1 MRRGRGPCRAGT
13 GGPHP
18 ALLSAYPARV
28 GADPKRLD
36 GLSGDEAF
44 AAVALERVTGGT
56 VRAHDVGRLQGAY
69 DLDLLLPRGRRAA
82 VEVTTYT
89 GRGERP
95 HGSLLGGRLRVARR
109 RRGTAHPVDR
119 GVTATGTSVSVR
131 GPSASLDDLPT
142 AASSLLLVPHVARRA
157 AKVASASEAEERHLF
172 LGLGGDAVPSA
183 LRRAM
188 ASPGALPPTADP
200 DVEEAEL
207 THFWLTTADPAA
219 PLHCWRRGT
228 GWSVH
233 DAGG

>member
-1 MRRGRGPCRAGT
+1 M
-13 GGPHP
+13 
-18 ALLSAYPARV
+18 

-89 GRGERP
+89 GPGERP
-95 HGSLLGGRLRVARR
+95 HGSLLGGRLRAARR
-109 RRGTAHPVDR
+109 RRGTAPPLLGDR
-119 GVTATGTSVSVR
+119 IAAGSATATAPT
-131 GPSASLDDLPT
+131 PSLADLPT
-142 AASSLLLVPHVARRA
+142 AATALLLVPHVARRA
-157 AKVASASEAEERHLF
+157 AKVAATTEADERHLF
-172 LGLGGDAVPSA
+172 LGLGGDAVPA
-183 LRRAM
+183 PLRRAM
-188 ASPGALPPTADP
+188 SALDAEPPTADP
-200 DVEEAEL
+200 DVEQTEL
-207 THFWLTTADPAA
+207 THLWLTTADPGA